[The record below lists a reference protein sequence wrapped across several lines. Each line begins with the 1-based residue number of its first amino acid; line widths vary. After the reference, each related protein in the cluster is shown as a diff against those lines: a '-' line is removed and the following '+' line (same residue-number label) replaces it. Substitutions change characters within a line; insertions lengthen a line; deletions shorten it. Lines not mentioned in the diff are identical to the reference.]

1 MCNDCYSNFPFTLPL
16 PSLPTLSIRAL
27 YSPFPLQ
34 TLCICPSLAA
44 CLFGVD
50 SPACLSIVI
59 ALAQHFTSNSSV
71 SSCLPR
77 LSAPPF
83 PLFPSCLLPATPL
96 FIWRI
101 CYPYTDATFGQR
113 SLLCKMHVQHTMSLS
128 KLWGANFSRRFAGQQ
143 GATEGGR
150 GNWVL

>member
-1 MCNDCYSNFPFTLPL
+1 MQRVCNDCYSNFPFSMPLTSPPPLRIPLPL
-16 PSLPTLSIRAL
+16 ADTLHVR
-27 YSPFPLQ
+27 PF
-34 TLCICPSLAA
+34 AA

-71 SSCLPR
+71 SRCLPS
-77 LSAPPF
+77 LCAHPP
-83 PLFPSCLLPATPL
+83 PPPFPSCLLPTTPL

-128 KLWGANFSRRFAGQQ
+128 KLWSANFSTRKRQEGAAVGEGGGANF
-143 GATEGGR
+143 
-150 GNWVL
+150 VL